1 LKLKKWQKCWVFSIE
16 SEITVVFSLSVI
28 TKELKALEN
37 EGVSCGSQKISAT
50 RWRSNQVTAVI
61 VVVCCS
67 NLLYATLPLLFRYS
81 SATLPLL
88 FRYSS
93 ATLPL
98 LYTTLSNSTLLF
110 AALRSLPF
118 AALRYSTL
126 LYAIVLM
133 LVYAALRYSR
143 LITTFQVT
151 H

>member
-98 LYTTLSNSTLLF
+98 LFRYSSATLHYSKQLYATICCSTLL
-110 AALRSLPF
+110 ALRC
-118 AALRYSTL
+118 STL
-126 LYAIVLM
+126 LYAALCYRT
-133 LVYAALRYSR
+133 YASLRCST
-143 LITTFQVT
+143 LL
-151 H
+151 